1 MRAGPLLALAVWA
14 WRVDPRCLVGVVL
27 RFIFG
32 GLAPG
37 PEWAFVGA
45 QPVGCV
51 LVPVLVLRSSWCG
64 FGICPDAILP
74 YGSWFLYEV
83 RKHLSLFTMPGEGG
97 VVMGGGSLRQPY
109 FHCWKLSRMELL
121 MR

>member
-1 MRAGPLLALAVWA
+1 MGLRRRTARWLRAGFSARTEVE
-14 WRVDPRCLVGVVL
+14 LV
-27 RFIFG
+27 
-32 GLAPG
+32 
-37 PEWAFVGA
+37 
-45 QPVGCV
+45 
-51 LVPVLVLRSSWCG
+51 G

-83 RKHLSLFTMPGEGG
+83 RKHLTLFTMPGEGG
-97 VVMGGGSLRQPY
+97 VVMGRGSLRQPY